1 MSIFVISPCPCGKEG
16 CASVM
21 AESERISFA
30 VFGQSKQQNLADA
43 AKIAAAIQ
51 MLESEGAT
59 QAPGSSH

>member
-1 MSIFVISPCPCGKEG
+1 
-16 CASVM
+16 M

-51 MLESEGAT
+51 MLENEGAT